1 MEKLAVID
9 YSNSSITIYTLDEE
23 LSSIEDSEELLK
35 KLGHNTDECS
45 WMFSEKNIKVEIQ

>member
-1 MEKLAVID
+1 MEKLAVMD

-23 LSSIEDSEELLK
+23 LSSIEDSEEVLK

-45 WMFSEKNIKVEIQ
+45 WMFSENIKVEIQ